1 MTHFLYSLITFSI
14 ALFFILFGIIGI
26 ILPLSTGM
34 QALAIDLILQQP
46 VLIFL
51 FGISMLAIGVV
62 TALNIMLGMR
72 RHYFHIKVQ
81 GKPVSV
87 DSALIHSYVK
97 TYLEDLFPGK
107 EIPFQL
113 QIKKN
118 KISVTVD
125 LPAIEEN
132 QQSALLDRISDELRE
147 LFTSFLGYKHHFHLS
162 ASFQPMES
170 SNSPLAIDE

>member
-1 MTHFLYSLITFSI
+1 MTHFLYSLITFCI

-34 QALAIDLILQQP
+34 QTLAVNLILQQP

-51 FGISMLAIGVV
+51 FGISLLAIGIV
-62 TALNIMLGMR
+62 TALNIMLGTR
-72 RHYFHIKVQ
+72 RQYFHIKVQ
-81 GKPVSV
+81 GQPVSV
-87 DSALIHSYVK
+87 DSALIQSYVK
-97 TYLEDLFPGK
+97 TYLDDLFPGK

-113 QIKKN
+113 KLKKN
-118 KISVTVD
+118 KISVIVD
-125 LPAIEEN
+125 LPAIDES

-162 ASFQPMES
+162 ASFQPKDINS
-170 SNSPLAIDE
+170 SPITSHE